1 MPFLL
6 KRTDSRLRVKRVTL
20 IPKEKLQTGIPPLNT
35 IYLWIRDTLS
45 SKMLGTQEQ

>member
-6 KRTDSRLRVKRVTL
+6 KGTDSRLRVKRVTV
-20 IPKEKLQTGIPPLNT
+20 IPKEKLHTGIPPLNT
-35 IYLWIRDTLS
+35 IYLWIPDTLS